1 MDWLELP
8 AVEAEVGIHPGEVH
22 ILRTGVPAKK

>member
-8 AVEAEVGIHPGEVH
+8 AVEAEVGIHPEEVH
-22 ILRTGVPAKK
+22 ILHTEVQAK